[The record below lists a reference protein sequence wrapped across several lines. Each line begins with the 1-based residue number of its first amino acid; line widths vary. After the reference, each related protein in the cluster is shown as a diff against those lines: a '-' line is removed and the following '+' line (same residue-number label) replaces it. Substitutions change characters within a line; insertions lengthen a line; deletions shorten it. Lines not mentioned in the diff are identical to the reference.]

1 MVDNHMRHA
10 IGAVL
15 AHAEKNWADVKIV
28 VESQLARRWKYV
40 AVAAGCLV
48 AGIVIGKV
56 L

>member
-1 MVDNHMRHA
+1 MVDNHIRHA
-10 IGAVL
+10 IGAVR

-48 AGIVIGKV
+48 VGVWIGKA